1 MPSPLTRYRHR
12 VDSGKISADPH
23 QMPAIEALQDVYAAL
38 VNEGPRHR
46 GWRRYLARLSGNTF
60 TPTRGVYLWGGVG
73 RGKTFLMDLFYD
85 CLPFEDKVREHFHRF
100 MGGVHDALGEFRAR
114 PNPLELTA
122 DRIAGQTRIICFDE
136 FFVSDIADA
145 MILLSL
151 IHI

>member
-1 MPSPLTRYRHR
+1 
-12 VDSGKISADPH
+12 
-23 QMPAIEALQDVYAAL
+23 
-38 VNEGPRHR
+38 
-46 GWRRYLARLSGNTF
+46 
-60 TPTRGVYLWGGVG
+60 
-73 RGKTFLMDLFYD
+73 MDLFYD

-145 MILLSL
+145 MILSNLFDKSFFHYKKFFFL
-151 IHI
+151 VGV